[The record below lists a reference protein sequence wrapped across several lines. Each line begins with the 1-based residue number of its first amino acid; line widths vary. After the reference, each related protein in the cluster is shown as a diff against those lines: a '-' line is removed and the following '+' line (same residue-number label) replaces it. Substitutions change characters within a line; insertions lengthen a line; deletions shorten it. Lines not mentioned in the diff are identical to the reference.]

1 MEEGGSMDATIT
13 KGLQEIVGAEGIKT
27 GPAALEPFLDAR
39 GMSTSLV
46 RVMPKDTDQALE
58 VMEFA
63 AANKLDVYS
72 VRTRYLPDGLEKGS
86 GLLIDPSRMD
96 YVKNVDGRNMMAYIG
111 AGVTFEQLQPHLQKA
126 GMKMLMPACAESPYV
141 VRSYIDRDILL
152 GSTANRAYQLSIF
165 HALLADGRLWV
176 SGSQQM
182 AEEGHA
188 DFREDQGPQLSPLFG
203 ASEDIF
209 GIPVYGVVYI
219 YPIREERVVLAFG
232 FSELE
237 RAVEF
242 CYKVCRED
250 HCFEIAG
257 ADARF
262 WSVMSGP
269 DKSEGLLS
277 SLPPWTVLLSIEHHR
292 ELVEMQA
299 GMVAADAAALGGSP
313 LPDGLT
319 ASLGSLLGRPWYR
332 WDRDHHRGATLPV
345 SCYTF
350 AEQVPEA
357 LSAGA
362 QAAES
367 SDLDPAGNL
376 FVPVYFGGA
385 FYCESDLYHAP
396 EDGERAR
403 EAWLDAYRGI
413 LEKNFLIDKPKGE
426 LASMVFERAKPSY
439 IEMIKRVKRILD
451 PEGRLN
457 PGQLLEGV

>member
-1 MEEGGSMDATIT
+1 
-13 KGLQEIVGAEGIKT
+13 
-27 GPAALEPFLDAR
+27 
-39 GMSTSLV
+39 MSTVLTDGLREILGSEGV
-46 RVMPKDTDQALE
+46 RSGPEALRPYIDGGGKSTGLIRVLPSDTDQALE

-63 AANKLDVYS
+63 AAKKLEVFS
-72 VRTRYLPDGLEKGS
+72 VRTRYMPDGLEKRS
-86 GLLIDPSRMD
+86 GILIDPARMD
-96 YVKNVDGRNMMAYIG
+96 YIKNVDARNMMAYIG
-111 AGVTFEQLQPHLQKA
+111 AGVTFEKLQPHLESA
-126 GMKMLMPACAESPYV
+126 GMKALMPACAESPYV
-141 VRSYIDRDILL
+141 VRSYIDRDILI
-152 GSTANRAYQLSIF
+152 GAMANRAYQLSIF

-188 DFREDQGPQLSPLFG
+188 DFREDQGPQLSPFFG

-219 YPIREERVVLAFG
+219 YPAREERRVMAFG
-232 FSELE
+232 FNELE
-237 RAVEF
+237 KAVDF
-242 CYKVCRED
+242 TYKVCRED

-262 WSVMSGP
+262 WSVMAGP
-269 DKSEGLLS
+269 EKADGLLS

-299 GMVAADAAALGGSP
+299 GMVESDASSLGGKP
-313 LPDGLT
+313 LGEDVT
-319 ASLGSLLGRPWYR
+319 STLGSLLGKPWYR

-350 AEQVPEA
+350 AEHVSGA
-357 LSAGA
+357 LAAGT
-362 QAAES
+362 QAAAA
-367 SDLDPAGNL
+367 SDLDPAGSL

-385 FYCESDLYHAP
+385 FYCESDIYFDP
-396 EDGERAR
+396 ENSERAHG
-403 EAWLDAYRGI
+403 AWRSAYGVILD
-413 LEKNFLIDKPKGE
+413 NDFLVDKPKGE
-426 LASMVFERAKPSY
+426 LASMVFSRAKPSY
-439 IEMIKRVKRILD
+439 LEMIKRVKRILD